1 MSFLEAI
8 VMVEQCSTVT
18 EANQRIDF
26 VLTHIVISDEE
37 LLSLMEF
44 IIGFMSSL
52 LDECGNRNP
61 HLLSLGKL
69 TWVS

>member
-1 MSFLEAI
+1 MTFLEAI

-26 VLTHIVISDEE
+26 VLTHIVVSDDE

-44 IIGFMSSL
+44 IVGFMSSL
-52 LDECGNRNP
+52 LDECGNR
-61 HLLSLGKL
+61 
-69 TWVS
+69 

>member
-8 VMVEQCSTVT
+8 VMVEHCSTVT
-18 EANQRIDF
+18 EANQKVDF
-26 VLTHIVISDEE
+26 VLTHIVISDDE

-52 LDECGNRNP
+52 LDECGNR
-61 HLLSLGKL
+61 
-69 TWVS
+69 

>member
-18 EANQRIDF
+18 EVNQKVDF
-26 VLTHIVISDEE
+26 VLTHIVISDDE

-52 LDECGNRNP
+52 LDECGNR
-61 HLLSLGKL
+61 
-69 TWVS
+69 

>member
-1 MSFLEAI
+1 MTFLEAI

-18 EANQRIDF
+18 EANQKVDF
-26 VLTHIVISDEE
+26 VLTHIVVSDDE

-52 LDECGNRNP
+52 LDECGNR
-61 HLLSLGKL
+61 
-69 TWVS
+69 

>member
-18 EANQRIDF
+18 EANQKVDF
-26 VLTHIVISDEE
+26 VLTHIVISDDE

-44 IIGFMSSL
+44 IISFMSSL
-52 LDECGNRNP
+52 LDECGNR
-61 HLLSLGKL
+61 
-69 TWVS
+69 

>member
-8 VMVEQCSTVT
+8 VMVEQYSTVT

-26 VLTHIVISDEE
+26 VLTHIIISDEE

-52 LDECGNRNP
+52 LDEYGNR
-61 HLLSLGKL
+61 
-69 TWVS
+69 

>member
-1 MSFLEAI
+1 MTFLEAI
-8 VMVEQCSTVT
+8 VMVEQFSTIT

-26 VLTHIVISDEE
+26 VLTHIVISDDE

-52 LDECGNRNP
+52 LDERGNR
-61 HLLSLGKL
+61 
-69 TWVS
+69 

>member
-1 MSFLEAI
+1 MTFLEAI

-18 EANQRIDF
+18 EANQKVDF
-26 VLTHIVISDEE
+26 VLTHIVISDDE

-52 LDECGNRNP
+52 LDECG
-61 HLLSLGKL
+61 LA
-69 TWVS
+69 VSALI

>member
-52 LDECGNRNP
+52 LDECGNR
-61 HLLSLGKL
+61 
-69 TWVS
+69 

>member
-26 VLTHIVISDEE
+26 VLTHIIISDEE

-52 LDECGNRNP
+52 LDEYGNR
-61 HLLSLGKL
+61 
-69 TWVS
+69 

>member
-1 MSFLEAI
+1 MSFIEAI

-26 VLTHIVISDEE
+26 VLTHIVVSDDE

-44 IIGFMSSL
+44 IISFMSSL
-52 LDECGNRNP
+52 LDECGNR
-61 HLLSLGKL
+61 
-69 TWVS
+69 

>member
-1 MSFLEAI
+1 MTFLEAI

-18 EANQRIDF
+18 EANRQIDF
-26 VLTHIVISDEE
+26 VLTHIVVSDNE

-52 LDECGNRNP
+52 LDECGNR
-61 HLLSLGKL
+61 
-69 TWVS
+69 

>member
-1 MSFLEAI
+1 MTFLEAI

-18 EANQRIDF
+18 EANKQIDF
-26 VLTHIVISDEE
+26 VLTHIVISDDE

-52 LDECGNRNP
+52 LDECGNR
-61 HLLSLGKL
+61 
-69 TWVS
+69 

>member
-1 MSFLEAI
+1 MTFLEAI

-18 EANQRIDF
+18 EANSQIDF
-26 VLTHIVISDEE
+26 VLTHIVISDNE

-52 LDECGNRNP
+52 LDERGNR
-61 HLLSLGKL
+61 
-69 TWVS
+69 

>member
-1 MSFLEAI
+1 MNFIEAI

-18 EANQRIDF
+18 EANQKVDF
-26 VLTHIVISDEE
+26 VLTHIVVSDDK

-52 LDECGNRNP
+52 LDECGNC
-61 HLLSLGKL
+61 
-69 TWVS
+69 

>member
-26 VLTHIVISDEE
+26 VLTHIVISDDE

-44 IIGFMSSL
+44 IIGFMSNL
-52 LDECGNRNP
+52 LDECGN
-61 HLLSLGKL
+61 H
-69 TWVS
+69 